1 MATETKNSSKQILL
15 RTQPKT
21 YDLLLREAAA
31 ESVKRGAP
39 LSVQKLVL
47 EIVEDYLAKKRAKAP
62 KTTKAP

>member
-15 RTQPKT
+15 RAQAKT

-31 ESVKRGAP
+31 ESVKRGVP

-47 EIVEDYLAKKRAKAP
+47 EIVEDYLAKKRAKP
-62 KTTKAP
+62 TKTTKAP